1 MEKVEFQEI
10 IDLIDS
16 NCEENRWSRVRHL
29 EKHLKAHKDQTC
41 TDFLALQAEFI
52 LFNYSYQ
59 NPKDPFQPILS
70 ATNEKGEQVGF
81 HNSEI
86 INKAHLEHYRKRA
99 KLSPNCITQAAYSDI
114 LWMNNREQN
123 DLTLAIESYIE
134 ASKEQVRLEWY
145 PEAIFSIQRAFVL
158 SLSTKSAKGLK
169 NCIKVYLDS
178 TLYLYEEKKYG
189 LGLDAVKFLFNY
201 RKKLNS
207 EVSWALL
214 LNKIQDFLYSKP
226 YNSYLDFIDLQ
237 DQFYFFSKVFRY
249 LNENKKCETFK
260 RKFIASKLL
269 EIRFREQNNFEEPSI
284 LSGLYS
290 KVIEEYNFHNIPL
303 SNRFLTILTKKFELN
318 SGKTEKN
325 LKKVSIPVTI
335 PEENVDKQINIIK
348 QLKTKSAIGYLISN
362 GSFRPNFEYLGK
374 IQTESHGNSFL
385 NHIPVQI
392 YFNGVPGKTVSDEK
406 ELSLLHTVQ
415 NYFRCLHVFLALF
428 LEKTLGELQSRQDFE
443 ATLIEIIDES
453 EIINEDRK
461 KILINAVKLHNK
473 KEYTA
478 SIHLMVLQIEGCM
491 RDFLT
496 TIEIPITTKRKKD
509 NSTIFKGLPE
519 IINYFIDIKFM
530 DLEFLLFIKYFLF
543 HEFGPQLRDNIA
555 HSLLKSDSFTNF
567 YSLTLLMAT
576 LRLCASR
583 VEEVPGSS

>member
-1 MEKVEFQEI
+1 MVFLRDEWRDLTMYSATAEEFETMEKVEFQEI

-16 NCEENRWSRVRHL
+16 NCEENRWSRLRHL

-81 HNSEI
+81 PNSEI

-214 LNKIQDFLYSKP
+214 LNKIQDFLYSK
-226 YNSYLDFIDLQ
+226 
-237 DQFYFFSKVFRY
+237 
-249 LNENKKCETFK
+249 
-260 RKFIASKLL
+260 
-269 EIRFREQNNFEEPSI
+269 
-284 LSGLYS
+284 
-290 KVIEEYNFHNIPL
+290 
-303 SNRFLTILTKKFELN
+303 EL
-318 SGKTEKN
+318 
-325 LKKVSIPVTI
+325 
-335 PEENVDKQINIIK
+335 
-348 QLKTKSAIGYLISN
+348 
-362 GSFRPNFEYLGK
+362 
-374 IQTESHGNSFL
+374 
-385 NHIPVQI
+385 
-392 YFNGVPGKTVSDEK
+392 
-406 ELSLLHTVQ
+406 
-415 NYFRCLHVFLALF
+415 
-428 LEKTLGELQSRQDFE
+428 
-443 ATLIEIIDES
+443 
-453 EIINEDRK
+453 
-461 KILINAVKLHNK
+461 
-473 KEYTA
+473 
-478 SIHLMVLQIEGCM
+478 
-491 RDFLT
+491 
-496 TIEIPITTKRKKD
+496 
-509 NSTIFKGLPE
+509 
-519 IINYFIDIKFM
+519 
-530 DLEFLLFIKYFLF
+530 
-543 HEFGPQLRDNIA
+543 
-555 HSLLKSDSFTNF
+555 
-567 YSLTLLMAT
+567 
-576 LRLCASR
+576 
-583 VEEVPGSS
+583 